1 MSDQK
6 EKLQRTLEGRV
17 VSSKMDK
24 TITVLVE
31 RRVPHPVY
39 GKFVRKTSKIHAHDA
54 NNECKQGD
62 LVIIAEGRPISKTKA
77 WSLVQIVQR
86 ATEI

>member
-6 EKLQRTLEGRV
+6 KKQRTFEGRV
-17 VSSKMDK
+17 VSNKMDK

-54 NNECKQGD
+54 NNECNQGD

-77 WSLVQIVQR
+77 WSLVEIVQR

>member
-1 MSDQK
+1 MSDQIK
-6 EKLQRTLEGRV
+6 KQRTCEGRV
-17 VSSKMDK
+17 VSNKMDK

-77 WSLVQIVQR
+77 WSLVEIVER

>member
-6 EKLQRTLEGRV
+6 KKQRTCEGRV
-17 VSSKMDK
+17 VSNKMDK

-77 WSLVQIVQR
+77 WSLVEIVQR

>member
-6 EKLQRTLEGRV
+6 SKQRTLEGRV
-17 VSSKMDK
+17 VSNKMDK

-31 RRVPHPVY
+31 RRVQHPVY
-39 GKFVRKTSKIHAHDA
+39 GKFVRKTSKIHAHDDK
-54 NNECKQGD
+54 NECNQGD
-62 LVIIAEGRPISKTKA
+62 LVIIVEGRPISKNKA
-77 WSLVQIVQR
+77 WRLVEIVER

>member
-1 MSDQK
+1 MSDLKQK
-6 EKLQRTLEGRV
+6 KRTLEGRV
-17 VSSKMDK
+17 VSNKMDK

-31 RRVPHPVY
+31 RRVQHPVY

-54 NNECKQGD
+54 KNECKQGD
-62 LVIIAEGRPISKTKA
+62 LVIIVEGRPISKNKA
-77 WSLVQIVQR
+77 WSLVEIVEH